1 MKKLLSFFFMA
12 FAAVSLNGCGGSD
25 SGESPEPGPGPN
37 PGPTVEVTKDAISGE
52 WVLSAWSGGA
62 LPASTQIYLKV
73 DGDNSFKLYQKN
85 VNYAGVVLFQGTY
98 TLDEANALISGRYSD
113 GVDWGSSYSLFV
125 TANTMKWTVSGK
137 NESSTFTRETI
148 PAEIIDTAVPSG
160 DVVRSMDLFRLL

>member
-1 MKKLLSFFFMA
+1 MA

-25 SGESPEPGPGPN
+25 NGESPNPGPN
-37 PGPTVEVTKDAISGE
+37 PGPTVEVTKNAISGE
-52 WVLSAWSGGA
+52 WVLSAWSGGT

-98 TLDEANALISGRYSD
+98 TLDEANALISGKYSD
-113 GVDWGSSYSLFV
+113 GVDWGSSYSLSV
-125 TANTMKWTVSGK
+125 TADTMKWTVSGK
-137 NESSTFTRETI
+137 SESSTFTRQPI